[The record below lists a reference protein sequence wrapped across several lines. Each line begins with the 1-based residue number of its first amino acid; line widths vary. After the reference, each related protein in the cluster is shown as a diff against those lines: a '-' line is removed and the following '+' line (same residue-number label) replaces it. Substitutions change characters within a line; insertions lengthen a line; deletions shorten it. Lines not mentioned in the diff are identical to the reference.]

1 MLSSI
6 ELPGQNVGDSE
17 RRIIKLPARPHPHLL
32 YISLEGSWLLGEEDG
47 VNLNFLPYVKLSITR
62 ALMKS
67 FSIGIS
73 ITCTARIR
81 RTSKSTSGLLR
92 GKHESI
98 TDDQNVLGSAS
109 VGVSEPQSWNKL
121 NSVTYYVF
129 TTRKW
134 RKCYSPRLKI
144 STWLP

>member
-1 MLSSI
+1 M
-6 ELPGQNVGDSE
+6 
-17 RRIIKLPARPHPHLL
+17 
-32 YISLEGSWLLGEEDG
+32 EDG

-92 GKHESI
+92 GKYESI
-98 TDDQNVLGSAS
+98 TDDQNVLGSTS
-109 VGVSEPQSWNKL
+109 GGLSEPHTSNKP
-121 NSVTYYVF
+121 N
-129 TTRKW
+129 
-134 RKCYSPRLKI
+134 
-144 STWLP
+144 